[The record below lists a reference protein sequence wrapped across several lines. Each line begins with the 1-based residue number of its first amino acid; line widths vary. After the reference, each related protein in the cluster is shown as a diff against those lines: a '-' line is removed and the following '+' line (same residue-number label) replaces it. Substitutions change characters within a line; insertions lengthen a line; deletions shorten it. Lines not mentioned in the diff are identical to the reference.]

1 MSRRALLMHMGAVSS
16 RDAYWIR
23 VASDL
28 KKRVER
34 DHYELET
41 SLKALTHI
49 LDTLPDSQKQL
60 APHIDASLM
69 LDEAER
75 RKARERA
82 EAVARQ
88 AAAEL
93 EKIRHIGPSR
103 Y

>member
-34 DHYELET
+34 DHYELDT
-41 SLKALTHI
+41 SLKALARI
-49 LDTLPDSQKQL
+49 LDTLPESQKQL

-82 EAVARQ
+82 EETAKR
-88 AAAEL
+88 AAQEL
-93 EKIRHIGPSR
+93 DRIRNIGPSR